1 MTSAFHFGGS
11 VTLKTTVGTDR
22 TSLQTAV
29 SDDSSLTA
37 LSHNNIS
44 LLLCVVVVVF
54 LWLLIYCVLSL
65 QLSLSA
71 GQANSSVVQAS
82 APTRPTSVME
92 TMIARTT
99 LMRPTAVH
107 THTHTP
113 TIYLTAFKNVFLG
126 VAITSRILCYLPFV
140 FPDIHVC
147 LPSQFKCTHPSR
159 CIPGIFRCNGQD
171 NCGEGEDEKDCRESN
186 CPSSSL

>member
-1 MTSAFHFGGS
+1 MFFFCSFSLSAKMTSAFHFGGS
-11 VTLKTTVGTDR
+11 VTLKTTVGTAR

-107 THTHTP
+107 THTHTYN
-113 TIYLTAFKNVFLG
+113 ILNSIQKCFLRCSYNIPYSLLP
-126 VAITSRILCYLPFV
+126 AICFSRHPRLPA
-140 FPDIHVC
+140 
-147 LPSQFKCTHPSR
+147 
-159 CIPGIFRCNGQD
+159 
-171 NCGEGEDEKDCRESN
+171 ESV
-186 CPSSSL
+186 